1 MSGQKLDR
9 QFLAEELNVAEDKS
23 SSNVYVDMLLISV
36 LIFKSCYSMTCLYIS
51 QIPLKCW
58 YHQCRYFS
66 LKSNH

>member
-51 QIPLKCW
+51 QIP
-58 YHQCRYFS
+58 
-66 LKSNH
+66 